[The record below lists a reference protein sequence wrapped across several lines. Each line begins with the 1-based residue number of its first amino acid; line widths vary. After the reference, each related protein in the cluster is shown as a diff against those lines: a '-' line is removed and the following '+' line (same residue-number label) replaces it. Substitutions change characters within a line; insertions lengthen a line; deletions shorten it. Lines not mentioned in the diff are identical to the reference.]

1 MIVEVRA
8 KNQITIPKEIS
19 KSLNINV
26 GDQFDMIE
34 KEGTIYMIPVV
45 TYPKAYMDE
54 LDKEM
59 KKLKEEIVSGK
70 AKGFTNANDMIA
82 FLDSLKKWF
91 LFTTQK
97 SSLNIIKN

>member
-19 KSLNINV
+19 KSLGINV

-34 KEGTIYMIPVV
+34 KDGMVYMIPVV

-59 KKLKEEIVSGK
+59 EQLRVDIKSGK
-70 AKGFTNANDMIA
+70 AKGFTDIDKMIA
-82 FLDSLKKWF
+82 FLDKLKK
-91 LFTTQK
+91 
-97 SSLNIIKN
+97 

>member
-19 KSLNINV
+19 KSLGINV

-34 KEGTIYMIPVV
+34 KDGMVYMIPVV

-59 KKLKEEIVSGK
+59 EQLREDIKSGK
-70 AKGFTNANDMIA
+70 AKGFTDVDEMIA
-82 FLDSLKKWF
+82 FLDKIKKW
-91 LFTTQK
+91 
-97 SSLNIIKN
+97 

>member
-19 KSLNINV
+19 KSLGINV

-34 KEGTIYMIPVV
+34 KDGMVYMIPVV

-59 KKLKEEIVSGK
+59 EQLRADIKSGK
-70 AKGFTNANDMIA
+70 AKGFTDIDEMIA
-82 FLDSLKKWF
+82 FLDKVKKW
-91 LFTTQK
+91 
-97 SSLNIIKN
+97 

>member
-19 KSLNINV
+19 KSLGINV

-34 KEGTIYMIPVV
+34 KDGMVYMIPVV

-59 KKLKEEIVSGK
+59 EQLRVDIKSGK
-70 AKGFTNANDMIA
+70 AKGFTDIDEMIA
-82 FLDSLKKWF
+82 FLDKIKK
-91 LFTTQK
+91 
-97 SSLNIIKN
+97 

>member
-19 KSLNINV
+19 KSLGINV

-34 KEGTIYMIPVV
+34 KDGMVYMIPVV

-59 KKLKEEIVSGK
+59 EQLRVDIKSGK
-70 AKGFTNANDMIA
+70 AKGFTDIDEMIA
-82 FLDSLKKWF
+82 FLDKVKK
-91 LFTTQK
+91 
-97 SSLNIIKN
+97 

>member
-1 MIVEVRA
+1 MIVEIRA

-19 KSLNINV
+19 KSLGINV

-34 KEGTIYMIPVV
+34 KDGMVYMIPVV

-59 KKLKEEIVSGK
+59 EQLRADIKSGK
-70 AKGFTNANDMIA
+70 AKSFTDIDEMLAY
-82 FLDSLKKWF
+82 LHGKR
-91 LFTTQK
+91 
-97 SSLNIIKN
+97 

>member
-19 KSLNINV
+19 KSLGINV

-34 KEGTIYMIPVV
+34 KDGMVYMIPVV

-59 KKLKEEIVSGK
+59 EQLRVDIKSGK
-70 AKGFTNANDMIA
+70 AKGFTDIDEMIA
-82 FLDSLKKWF
+82 FLDKVKKW
-91 LFTTQK
+91 
-97 SSLNIIKN
+97 

>member
-19 KSLNINV
+19 KSLGINV

-34 KEGTIYMIPVV
+34 KDGMVYMIPVV

-54 LDKEM
+54 LDKIEKEYENDKKNGKVKIFSNTNEM
-59 KKLKEEIVSGK
+59 LAYLHGKRWYKLVLLIS
-70 AKGFTNANDMIA
+70 
-82 FLDSLKKWF
+82 SLK
-91 LFTTQK
+91 LMT
-97 SSLNIIKN
+97 N

>member
-1 MIVEVRA
+1 EVRA

-19 KSLNINV
+19 KSLGINV

-34 KEGTIYMIPVV
+34 KDGAIYMIPVV

-59 KKLKEEIVSGK
+59 EKLRKDIKSGK
-70 AKGFTNANDMIA
+70 AKSFDDIDEMLA
-82 FLDSLKKWF
+82 FLHGKR
-91 LFTTQK
+91 
-97 SSLNIIKN
+97 

>member
-19 KSLNINV
+19 KSLGINV

-34 KEGTIYMIPVV
+34 KDGMVYMIPVV

-59 KKLKEEIVSGK
+59 EQLRIDIKSGK
-70 AKGFTNANDMIA
+70 AKGFTDIDEMIA
-82 FLDSLKKWF
+82 FLDKVKKW
-91 LFTTQK
+91 
-97 SSLNIIKN
+97 